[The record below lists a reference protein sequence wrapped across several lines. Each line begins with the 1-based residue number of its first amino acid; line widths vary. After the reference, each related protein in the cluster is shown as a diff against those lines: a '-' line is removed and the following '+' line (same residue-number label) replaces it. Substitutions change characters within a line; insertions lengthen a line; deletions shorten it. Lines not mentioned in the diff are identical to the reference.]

1 MMFIHYFILH
11 LVDVFVHFFNAFLV
25 IVENDGGNLLVFVL
39 LEVLHHF
46 YEVVFVIEIVECMLG

>member
-11 LVDVFVHFFNAFLV
+11 LVDAFVHVFNAFLV
-25 IVENDGGNLLVFVL
+25 TVEKDVGNLFGFVL

-46 YEVVFVIEIVECMLG
+46 HEVVFIVEIVEYRLG